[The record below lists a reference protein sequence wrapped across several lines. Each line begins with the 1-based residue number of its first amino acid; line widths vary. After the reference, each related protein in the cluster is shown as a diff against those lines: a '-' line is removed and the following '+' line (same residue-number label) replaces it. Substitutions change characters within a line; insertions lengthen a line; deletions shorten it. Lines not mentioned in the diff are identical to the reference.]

1 MILPD
6 GRKVCTS
13 LALLSALM
21 LMVGCSSVDEKS
33 SGLDYEPQV
42 RKSRAVEDE
51 VGSLSS
57 RLLEILKIKGKV
69 TDLAPAASSC
79 RVDDGDAKK
88 YRSVRHPWSIYDVD
102 NKTLE
107 KGMNNLAAQL
117 SQQGW
122 RVVED
127 GPDSSKNRNREIL
140 AVHTKTHT
148 QMEATWM
155 KGLDG
160 HEPLIS
166 FAVYSRCFRDPGHS

>member
-1 MILPD
+1 MLPD
-6 GRKVCTS
+6 GRKVYAS

-21 LMVGCSSVDEKS
+21 LTVGCSSMDEKS

-42 RKSRAVEDE
+42 RKSGAVEEE
-51 VGSLSS
+51 VGTLSS
-57 RLLEILKIKGKV
+57 RLLEALKIKGKV
-69 TDLAPAASSC
+69 TDIAPMASSC
-79 RVDDGDAKK
+79 DVSDGNTKK
-88 YRSVRHPWSIYDVD
+88 YRVVRHPWSIYDVD

-107 KGMNNLAAQL
+107 KGMNNLAARL
-117 SQQGW
+117 PQQGW
-122 RVVED
+122 KVVED

-160 HEPLIS
+160 HEPIIS
-166 FAVYSRCFRDPGHS
+166 FAVYSRCFRDPGRSS